1 MMSRW
6 KRPGLVVNDN
16 ERKQRFDMKD
26 SVNIWIMTQF
36 LLLLLLSALILRK
49 MKSRPRMQ
57 QTM

>member
-1 MMSRW
+1 MMSQW

-16 ERKQRFDMKD
+16 ERKQRFDTKD
-26 SVNIWIMTQF
+26 SVNIWIMTHF

>member
-6 KRPGLVVNDN
+6 KRPELVVNDN
-16 ERKQRFDMKD
+16 ERKQRFDTKD
-26 SVNIWIMTQF
+26 SVNIWIVTHF

>member
-16 ERKQRFDMKD
+16 ERKQRFDTKD
-26 SVNIWIMTQF
+26 SVNIWIVTHF

-49 MKSRPRMQ
+49 MKSTPRMQ

>member
-16 ERKQRFDMKD
+16 ERKQRFDTKD
-26 SVNIWIMTQF
+26 SVNIWIVTHF